1 MRIFRNCLDM
11 VQEID
16 RELAVC
22 GQTVRVKHYQD
33 KQLDG
38 DDQITKELVGVN
50 FTISNPRLKK
60 TEMLEFLYKNDAERI
75 LNYCHAEHA
84 DRTSGI
90 PMNPGESYKIREDL
104 WNSFRNRNGKFD
116 YTYSERIFVETNQV
130 ENVIAT
136 LKEDPNSRRAMVMI
150 FGAYDTEFS
159 EGSMSRIPCSIS
171 YQFLIRNNALQI
183 IYYIRSND
191 YFKHFGIDIWLAQE
205 MQEHIYN
212 NLLSTYPRLKIG
224 PLHYMCGSLHA
235 YNEDLSKWVIY

>member
-1 MRIFRNCLDM
+1 M

-60 TEMLEFLYKNDAERI
+60 TEMLEFLYKDDAERI
-75 LNYCHAEHA
+75 LKYCHAEHL
-84 DRTSGI
+84 DRLAY
-90 PMNPGESYKIREDL
+90 PPVNPGESYKIREDI
-104 WNSFRNRNGKFD
+104 WNQFKNSFGEFD
-116 YTYSERIFVETNQV
+116 YTYSERLTLQDEDGAETHQI
-130 ENVIAT
+130 ENVIET
-136 LKEDPNSRRAMVMI
+136 LKEDQNSRRAMVMI
-150 FGAYDTEFS
+150 FQPQDTEYS
-159 EGSMSRIPCSIS
+159 SGTLSRIPCSIS

-191 YFKHFGIDIWLAQE
+191 YFKHFGIDIWLTQE

-212 NLLSTYPRLKIG
+212 NLLSTYPSLKIG